1 MIYIVTSGECSDYGI
16 DAVFQD
22 RRKAESYCE
31 CHPDAEIEEWEFFD
45 NNIYT
50 LFNVV
55 NIYMDIL
62 ENNGKRI
69 YFKFQTLSK
78 EDANYY
84 MVNNDSVTVRSGNN
98 IGIHLIRMLPK
109 NYDKEDIKNKYTKVF
124 YDLIS
129 EIRYL
134 VSDTGLSSDVMKTTY
149 DQRQYVAQLVKDFI
163 LGKFGIETESV

>member
-1 MIYIVTSGECSDYGI
+1 MIYIVTSGEYSDYSI

-22 RRKAESYCE
+22 ENKAEAYCK
-31 CHPDAEIEEWEFFD
+31 CHPNAEIEEWELFD
-45 NNIYT
+45 DNIYT
-50 LFNVV
+50 PFNVV
-55 NIYMDIL
+55 NIHMDIL

-84 MVNNDSVTVRSGNN
+84 MTNNDSVTVYSSNHIN
-98 IGIHLIRMLPK
+98 IHLIRMLPQ
-109 NYDKEDIKNKYTKVF
+109 NYDKENIENKYTKVF

-134 VSDTGLSSDVMKTTY
+134 VSDTGLSSDVMKITY
-149 DQRQYVAQLVKDFI
+149 DQRQYVTQLVTEFVA
-163 LGKFGIETESV
+163 GKFGIEAESV

>member
-1 MIYIVTSGECSDYGI
+1 MVYIVTSGEYSDYSI

-22 RRKAESYCE
+22 KNKAEVYCQ

-50 LFNVV
+50 PFNVV

-62 ENNGKRI
+62 ENNGKRM

-78 EDANYY
+78 EDANCY
-84 MVNNDSVTVRSGNN
+84 MVNSDNVIVYSGDH
-98 IGIHLIRMLPK
+98 IGIHLTRMLPK
-109 NYDKEDIKNKYTKVF
+109 NYDKEDIENKYTKAF

-134 VSDTGLSSDVMKTTY
+134 VSDTGCCCIVIKYNFHIVWIVIANS
-149 DQRQYVAQLVKDFI
+149 
-163 LGKFGIETESV
+163 GIKR

>member
-1 MIYIVTSGECSDYGI
+1 MIYIVTSGEYSDYSI

-22 RRKAESYCE
+22 KNKAEAYCK

-45 NNIYT
+45 DNIYT
-50 LFNVV
+50 PYNVV
-55 NIYMDIL
+55 HIHMDIL

-69 YFKFQTLSK
+69 YFNFQTLSK

-84 MVNNDSVTVRSGNN
+84 MTNNDSVTVYSSNHIN
-98 IGIHLIRMLPK
+98 IHLIRMLPQ
-109 NYDKEDIKNKYTKVF
+109 NYDKENIENKYTKVF

-134 VSDTGLSSDVMKTTY
+134 VSDTGLSSDVMKITY
-149 DQRQYVAQLVKDFI
+149 DQRQYVTQLVTEFVA
-163 LGKFGIETESV
+163 GKFGIEAESV